1 MEKRCALCLGR
12 MDVSDIDQT
21 GDGSFTHGICEKC
34 ADNLTTEEIKY
45 MVQFRQGAGKNR
57 SSSTKKPVI
66 MV

>member
-1 MEKRCALCLGR
+1 
-12 MDVSDIDQT
+12 MDISDMDQS
-21 GDGSFTHGICEKC
+21 GDGSFSHGICEKC

-45 MVQFRQGAGKNR
+45 MVQFRQGSGKNS